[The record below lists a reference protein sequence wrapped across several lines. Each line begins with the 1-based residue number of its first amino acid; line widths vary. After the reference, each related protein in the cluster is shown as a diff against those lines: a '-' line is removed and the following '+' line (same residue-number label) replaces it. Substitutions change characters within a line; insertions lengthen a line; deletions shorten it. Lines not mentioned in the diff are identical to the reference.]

1 MRCAAH
7 RGWGDAA
14 IYARA
19 DDVDSFAAC
28 IDALLDDPE
37 RRAAMAAEACARI
50 EGLSWANSERALLA
64 AYERAL
70 SKSAES
76 EVSFSLGSSQ

>member
-1 MRCAAH
+1 VSA
-7 RGWGDAA
+7 GNAA
-14 IYARA
+14 IYAQA
-19 DDVDSFAAC
+19 DDVDSFAAS

-37 RRAAMAAEACARI
+37 RRAAMSAEASARI

-70 SKSAES
+70 SKSGES
-76 EVSFSLGSSQ
+76 QVSFSLGSFR